1 MSIYLIFKKE
11 NRSIDACVSNIR
23 DFYFSNNCV
32 ITAFLLL
39 ALRVVREKGR
49 KRKGGMGKEKSIV
62 LTLNRATALLAH
74 NNAVIRRTDFKS
86 EREAGLP

>member
-1 MSIYLIFKKE
+1 MRVCRIFMTFTFPIIASLL
-11 NRSIDACVSNIR
+11 R
-23 DFYFSNNCV
+23 FYCWP
-32 ITAFLLL
+32 
-39 ALRVVREKGR
+39 LRVVRGKGR
-49 KRKGGMGKEKSIV
+49 KRKGGMEKKSIV